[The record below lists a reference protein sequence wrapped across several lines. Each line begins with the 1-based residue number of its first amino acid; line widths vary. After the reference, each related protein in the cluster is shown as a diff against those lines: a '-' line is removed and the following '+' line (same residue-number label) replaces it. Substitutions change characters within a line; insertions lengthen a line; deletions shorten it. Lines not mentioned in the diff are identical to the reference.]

1 MDGNNQQF
9 SQQINPQAQFTRQS
23 QGQFTQQPQ
32 GQFTQQPQGQFAQ
45 QPQGQPQ
52 YYQQPGQ
59 AFDPFAMP
67 NYAQGYPYVQQPAPF
82 DKKGAK
88 KHFSRVGLSY
98 FIFGVAAVLVQVI
111 VSVAVDIINP
121 DLWDNYTFNI
131 LASILPMY
139 LVGAPICFML
149 MKGLPSEKPETGKWG
164 FGKFIAALL
173 IALGVMYIGNYIG
186 TAIGLVIERFSP
198 EATASTNAVQEM
210 VLTGDMLVN
219 IVFMVIIGPV
229 VEELLFRKLLCDR
242 LRIYGEGITV
252 AVAGFMFG
260 LFHGNLTQFVYAFL
274 LGCILTYVYL
284 KSGRVT
290 ITIAYHIIINF
301 IGSVVPI
308 LALRS
313 ADIDGLQ
320 EIMATGDN
328 DLLVEFITDNVEAF
342 AVYILYAVSII
353 AVMIVGLILLVVFL
367 ASGKVKFR
375 PGRYTIPSGKKFG
388 VAIINTGMILFILME
403 IGEILINM
411 FA

>member
-9 SQQINPQAQFTRQS
+9 DQQINPQGR
-23 QGQFTQQPQ
+23 
-32 GQFTQQPQGQFAQ
+32 FTQQPQGQFAQ
-45 QPQGQPQ
+45 QPQDQFTQQPQGQPQ
-52 YYQQPGQ
+52 YYQQAPGQ

-82 DKKGAK
+82 DRKGAK

-98 FIFGVAAVLVQVI
+98 FLFGIAATLVQVI
-111 VSVAVDIINP
+111 VSVVVDLVNP
-121 DLWDNYTFNI
+121 DLWDNYLFTI

-139 LVGAPICFML
+139 LIGAPICMML
-149 MKGLPSEKPETGKWG
+149 MKRVPAEKPEKAGWG
-164 FGKFIAALL
+164 FGKFIAALI
-173 IALGVMYIGNYIG
+173 IALGVMYIGSYIG
-186 TAIGLVIERFSP
+186 TVIGLVIESFSP

-219 IVFMVIIGPV
+219 IVIMVFIGPV

-260 LFHGNLTQFVYAFL
+260 IFHGNLTQFVYAFL

-284 KSGRVT
+284 KTGRVT

-301 IGSVVPI
+301 VGSVVPL

-328 DLLVEFITDNVEAF
+328 DLLAEFITENIESF
-342 AVYILYAVSII
+342 AVYALYSMGIILLMV
-353 AVMIVGLILLVVFL
+353 VGLILLIVFL